1 MLKKLVILGV
11 IGFVAVSAVK
21 GSKLGSYIREEWR
34 SFRESC
40 EANIPPEREVARLR
54 GEVQSL
60 EGDMRKIVGQLARE
74 NVEVKNLREQVA
86 ELQARQGR
94 DKELLQAR
102 GAAIKAAEKDTTQ
115 FVSFGERRLSVPE
128 AKAELDEGVRR
139 FGLNQKSLDAM
150 IATLASR
157 EKVRETLAKQLDTMR
172 NQKNELSAAI
182 DALEAEISALKLRQM
197 ESKYQTDDTRLAKI
211 KEDIRNLRK
220 KLAIQ
225 TEELNLLPAAIDP
238 TPSKA
243 TSQKSVDDILGPLS
257 GAKETKTEATVPVIE

>member
-1 MLKKLVILGV
+1 MLKKMVILGV

-21 GSKLGSYIREEWR
+21 GSKIGSYIREEWR
-34 SFRESC
+34 SIRERC
-40 EANIPPEREVARLR
+40 EANIPPEREIARLR

-86 ELQARQGR
+86 ELGGRQAR

-102 GAAIKAAEKDTTQ
+102 GAAIKAATE
-115 FVSFGERRLSVPE
+115 FVSFGDRKLSVPE
-128 AKAELDEGVRR
+128 AKAELEEGVRR
-139 FGLNQKSLDAM
+139 FGLNQKSLDALT
-150 IATLASR
+150 ATLSSR

-182 DALEAEISALKLRQM
+182 DALEAEVTALKLRQM

-211 KEDIRNLRK
+211 KEDIRALRT
-220 KLAIQ
+220 KLDIQ
-225 TEELNLLPAAIDP
+225 TEELRLLPAAIDP
-238 TPSKA
+238 TPAKA

-257 GAKETKTEATVPVIE
+257 GAKENKTEATLPVIE